1 MKTVRGVYE
10 NGDIK
15 LLEKTSIAGSK
26 KVLVTFIDEEVEA
39 EETAI
44 RDISL
49 NYSSQTLEDYI
60 YDERED
66 LYQDFLK

>member
-10 NGDIK
+10 NGEIK

-26 KVLVTFIDEEVEA
+26 QVLVTFIDEEVEA

-60 YDERED
+60 NDERED

>member
-1 MKTVRGVYE
+1 MKTVKGVYE
-10 NGDIK
+10 NGEIK

-26 KVLVTFIDEEVEA
+26 KVLVTFIDEEEEN

-49 NYSSQTLEDYI
+49 QYSSQTLEDYI
-60 YDERED
+60 NDERED

>member
-10 NGDIK
+10 NGEIN

-26 KVLVTFIDEEVEA
+26 KVLVTFIDEEVEN

-49 NYSSQTLEDYI
+49 QYSSQTLEDYI
-60 YDERED
+60 NDKRED
-66 LYQDFLK
+66 LYGLFFS